1 MGAYGNQGLS
11 AGEIAAVADFL
22 NLREATGERPSV
34 DTRHPDLPLVLHLGA
49 ERAALYVDTSGEA
62 LFKRGWRE
70 DAGNI
75 REAIREER
83 DMHYLSCVPATD
95 VDRIGTY
102 LDGIASSNPSADG
115 DSDGGGGGAIGVLSL
130 LGLALLAL
138 GRLRQNT
145 PPMMRLSSSS
155 SGNIVSSSGA
165 KGITVAS
172 ISRMN
177 VSRLTGNAVI
187 DLITLKPFSRSAS
200 D

>member
-22 NLREATGERPSV
+22 NLREATGEQRYV
-34 DTRHPDLPLVLHLGA
+34 AACAVCHGNDARGG
-49 ERAALYVDTSGEA
+49 RASAGV
-62 LFKRGWRE
+62 RGE